1 MLDVVRTVCDQ
12 RASYAD
18 VGPVFRH
25 WLETLPWYR
34 LELIEGPGGGPIAV
48 ADESPVWGLGAPG
61 SDVVPFPRVEL
72 DVDQRKAHNVTC
84 AETRQHRPDDH
95 DVTHAEDTVQVDPL
109 CQRPVG
115 VEFQSIVE
123 IRFIVALF
131 VHGPQPT
138 VQLYELDLLSPRH
151 RFHAA
156 WHQGERMRLALR
168 RED

>member
-1 MLDVVRTVCDQ
+1 MIIEGGYRRARVIVLSPTRKNDVGTMLDVVRTVCDQ

-84 AETRQHRPDDH
+84 AET
-95 DVTHAEDTVQVDPL
+95 
-109 CQRPVG
+109 
-115 VEFQSIVE
+115 
-123 IRFIVALF
+123 
-131 VHGPQPT
+131 
-138 VQLYELDLLSPRH
+138 
-151 RFHAA
+151 
-156 WHQGERMRLALR
+156 
-168 RED
+168 